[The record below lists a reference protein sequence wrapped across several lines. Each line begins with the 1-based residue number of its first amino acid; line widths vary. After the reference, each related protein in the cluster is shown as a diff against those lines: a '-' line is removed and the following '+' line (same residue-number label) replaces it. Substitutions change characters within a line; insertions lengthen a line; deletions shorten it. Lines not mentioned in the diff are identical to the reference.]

1 MSMLT
6 KSCSFCNRP
15 IAKGSGTMLAKND
28 GTVLWSCSSKCKKN
42 LLVLKRDPRKLK
54 WTKNTLK
61 AELKS
66 KSKLAEQTLIIVKP
80 DAVKRNLAEEIL
92 SRFKKKGFSIS
103 KLKTF
108 NFTVE
113 MAEQFYSVH
122 RSKPFFGELVS
133 FITSGTVVA
142 AIIEGDNVINVTRE
156 IIGKTNPKEA
166 SPGTIRGD
174 FGTGIL
180 ENSIHASDSRE
191 SFDKEVNV
199 VF

>member
-1 MSMLT
+1 M
-6 KSCSFCNRP
+6 
-15 IAKGSGTMLAKND
+15 G
-28 GTVLWSCSSKCKKN
+28 
-42 LLVLKRDPRKLK
+42 
-54 WTKNTLK
+54 
-61 AELKS
+61 LKS
-66 KSKLAEQTLIIVKP
+66 KSKLTEQTLIIVKP
-80 DAVKRNLAEEIL
+80 DAVKRDLAEGIL
-92 SRFKKKGFSIS
+92 SRFKKKGFTVS

-122 RSKPFFGELVS
+122 NSKPFFSELVS
-133 FITSGTVVA
+133 FITSGAVVA

-166 SPGTIRGD
+166 SPSTIRGD
-174 FGTGIL
+174 FGIGIL
-180 ENSIHASDSRE
+180 ENSIHASDSSE

>member
-1 MSMLT
+1 
-6 KSCSFCNRP
+6 
-15 IAKGSGTMLAKND
+15 
-28 GTVLWSCSSKCKKN
+28 
-42 LLVLKRDPRKLK
+42 
-54 WTKNTLK
+54 
-61 AELKS
+61 
-66 KSKLAEQTLIIVKP
+66 LAEQTLIIVKP

-92 SRFKKKGFSIS
+92 SRFKKKGFRIS

-166 SPGTIRGD
+166 SQGTIRGD

>member
-1 MSMLT
+1 MS
-6 KSCSFCNRP
+6 
-15 IAKGSGTMLAKND
+15 
-28 GTVLWSCSSKCKKN
+28 
-42 LLVLKRDPRKLK
+42 
-54 WTKNTLK
+54 
-61 AELKS
+61 
-66 KSKLAEQTLIIVKP
+66 EQTLIIVKP
-80 DAVKRNLAEEIL
+80 DAVKRNLTEEIL
-92 SRFKKKGFSIS
+92 SRFKKKEFSIS

-122 RSKPFFGELVS
+122 SSKPFFGELVS
-133 FITSGTVVA
+133 FITSGTVTA
-142 AIIEGDNVINVTRE
+142 EIIEGDNAINLTRE

-166 SPGTIRGD
+166 SAGTIRGD
-174 FGTGIL
+174 FGISIT

>member
-1 MSMLT
+1 MT
-6 KSCSFCNRP
+6 
-15 IAKGSGTMLAKND
+15 
-28 GTVLWSCSSKCKKN
+28 
-42 LLVLKRDPRKLK
+42 
-54 WTKNTLK
+54 
-61 AELKS
+61 
-66 KSKLAEQTLIIVKP
+66 EQTLIIVKP

-122 RSKPFFGELVS
+122 GSKPFFGELVS
-133 FITSGTVVA
+133 FITSGAVVA

-166 SPGTIRGD
+166 DAGTIRGD
-174 FGTGIL
+174 FGISIT
-180 ENSIHASDSRE
+180 ENSIHASDSSE

>member
-1 MSMLT
+1 
-6 KSCSFCNRP
+6 
-15 IAKGSGTMLAKND
+15 
-28 GTVLWSCSSKCKKN
+28 V
-42 LLVLKRDPRKLK
+42 
-54 WTKNTLK
+54 
-61 AELKS
+61 ELKS
-66 KSKLAEQTLIIVKP
+66 KSKLAEQTLIIIKP

-92 SRFKKKGFSIS
+92 SRFEKKEFSIS

-113 MAEQFYSVH
+113 MAEQFYSAH
-122 RSKPFFGELVS
+122 SSKPFFDELVS
-133 FITSGTVVA
+133 FITSGKVTA
-142 AIIEGDNVINVTRE
+142 AIIEGDNAINMTRE

-174 FGTGIL
+174 FGISIT

-199 VF
+199 VFS

>member
-1 MSMLT
+1 
-6 KSCSFCNRP
+6 
-15 IAKGSGTMLAKND
+15 
-28 GTVLWSCSSKCKKN
+28 
-42 LLVLKRDPRKLK
+42 
-54 WTKNTLK
+54 
-61 AELKS
+61 
-66 KSKLAEQTLIIVKP
+66 LAEQTLVIVKP

-92 SRFKKKGFSIS
+92 SRFKKKGFRIS

-166 SPGTIRGD
+166 SQGTIRGD

>member
-1 MSMLT
+1 M
-6 KSCSFCNRP
+6 
-15 IAKGSGTMLAKND
+15 AD
-28 GTVLWSCSSKCKKN
+28 
-42 LLVLKRDPRKLK
+42 
-54 WTKNTLK
+54 
-61 AELKS
+61 
-66 KSKLAEQTLIIVKP
+66 QTLIIVKP
-80 DAVKRNLAEEIL
+80 DAVKRNLVEEIL

-122 RSKPFFGELVS
+122 GSKPFFGELVS

-142 AIIEGDNVINVTRE
+142 AIMEGDNVINVTRE

-166 SPGTIRGD
+166 SQGTIRGD

>member
-1 MSMLT
+1 M
-6 KSCSFCNRP
+6 
-15 IAKGSGTMLAKND
+15 
-28 GTVLWSCSSKCKKN
+28 
-42 LLVLKRDPRKLK
+42 
-54 WTKNTLK
+54 
-61 AELKS
+61 
-66 KSKLAEQTLIIVKP
+66 AEQTLVIVKP

-92 SRFKKKGFSIS
+92 SRFKKKGFRIS

-133 FITSGTVVA
+133 FITSGTVTA

-156 IIGKTNPKEA
+156 IVGKTNPKEA

-174 FGTGIL
+174 FGINIT
-180 ENSIHASDSRE
+180 ENSIHASDSAE

>member
-1 MSMLT
+1 M
-6 KSCSFCNRP
+6 
-15 IAKGSGTMLAKND
+15 AD
-28 GTVLWSCSSKCKKN
+28 
-42 LLVLKRDPRKLK
+42 
-54 WTKNTLK
+54 
-61 AELKS
+61 
-66 KSKLAEQTLIIVKP
+66 QTLIIVKP
-80 DAVKRNLAEEIL
+80 DAVKRNLVEEIL

-113 MAEQFYSVH
+113 MAEQFYSVQ
-122 RSKPFFGELVS
+122 RSKPFFGEMVS

-142 AIIEGDNVINVTRE
+142 AIIEGDNVINVTKE

-166 SPGTIRGD
+166 SQGTIRGD